1 MSAEVGSVKYKV
13 ELDDS
18 GLDQEVSKTE
28 STLSSK
34 LGKAAAGA
42 GKAAAGALAIGTTA
56 MVGLGKAAIDGAK
69 DAAAFGDN
77 IDKMSQKIGISAEA
91 FQEWDYIF
99 SQNGADI
106 SILETGMKTL
116 SSSVADAGNG
126 SKSAQEK
133 FKALGLSYK
142 DLGKMSQQ
150 DIFATVIK
158 RLQEMPEGA
167 ERTALAADLLG
178 KSAME
183 LGPLLNQTADDTE
196 ALKQQAHDL
205 GMIMSDEA
213 VKSSAAYTDSMD
225 NLQRAFQGAKNAM
238 LDDLMPGLT
247 QVTDGF
253 AALVAGSDGATEQ
266 IIAGIESLAQSVIDS
281 IPQVVEK
288 IKGFAEKFAEVA
300 PELIGA
306 LAQALITA
314 IPELMP
320 AVTELIMQL
329 IQMFIQ
335 LMPELIQVGGTIIL
349 SLVNGLAQALP
360 DLIPAA
366 VDAVLTIVETITDP
380 DSISSVIDAGMALLK
395 GILDGVIKAIP
406 ILVQR
411 APEIII
417 NLITTLI
424 ANLPKIL
431 ACGVDLLVG
440 LIDGLMQALPQLIAA
455 VPKIVSA
462 IWDTI
467 MKTDWLDL
475 GVKVLTAFIKG
486 IGSMLG
492 SLGSCLGDI
501 VDMIAEAF
509 GGPVGQAIKW
519 GKDLI
524 EGFIG
529 GIKDAAGAL
538 WDGLCD
544 IGNGIKSFIGF
555 SVPEKGPLHH
565 ADDWGPDFVDLFTSG
580 IEDNAHKVTDAV
592 EDLAGDVAMGFN
604 ASIDYNV
611 PDIAG
616 YARDLSASVTG
627 TGQTQIEVPVMLDG
641 REIAR
646 ASAWYMGEQLAWEA
660 R

>member
-1 MSAEVGSVKYKV
+1 MSVEVGAVKYKV

-69 DAAAFGDN
+69 ETAAFGDN

-106 SILETGMKTL
+106 GILETGMKTL
-116 SSSVADAGNG
+116 SSAVADAGNG

-133 FKALGLSYK
+133 FKALGLSYEE
-142 DLGKMSQQ
+142 LGKMSQE
-150 DIFATVIK
+150 DIFATVIA

-183 LGPLLNQTADDTE
+183 LGPLLNQTASDTA

-205 GMIMSDEA
+205 GMIMSDES
-213 VKSSAAYTDSMD
+213 VKSSAAFTDSMD
-225 NLQRAFQGAKNAM
+225 NLQRAIQGAKASM

-247 QVTDGF
+247 EITDGF
-253 AALVAGSDGATEQ
+253 ANLVAGSDGATDQ
-266 IIAGIESLAQSVIDS
+266 IISGIESLVQSVVDS
-281 IPQVVEK
+281 IPQVVETL
-288 IKGFAEKFAEVA
+288 KGFAEKFAEVA
-300 PELIGA
+300 PELIKA
-306 LAQALITA
+306 LADALLEATPQLA
-314 IPELMP
+314 P
-320 AVTELIMQL
+320 AATDLIMRLAQMIIEIAPQLISVGGSLILELINGIAAALPQL
-329 IQMFIQ
+329 IPTAM
-335 LMPELIQVGGTIIL
+335 
-349 SLVNGLAQALP
+349 
-360 DLIPAA
+360 
-366 VDAVLTIVETITDP
+366 DAILTIVETILSPECIGSIIESGSSLLIGLIEGLTNAIPKLIEMAP
-380 DSISSVIDAGMALLK
+380 DIIIALLTT
-395 GILDGVIKAIP
+395 
-406 ILVQR
+406 
-411 APEIII
+411 IIE
-417 NLITTLI
+417 
-424 ANLPKIL
+424 NLPKIL
-431 ACGVDLLVG
+431 ACGVDILVALIKGLLKAIPE
-440 LIDGLMQALPQLIAA
+440 LLAA
-455 VPKIVSA
+455 IPKIIGA

-467 MKTDWLDL
+467 TEVDWLDL
-475 GVKVLTAFIKG
+475 GVSILKG
-486 IGSMLG
+486 LIDGILSLGGALLDCVGQILGMIWDGLGNLG
-492 SLGSCLGDI
+492 SQALQWGA
-501 VDMIAEAF
+501 DMIS
-509 GGPVGQAIKW
+509 
-519 GKDLI
+519 
-524 EGFIG
+524 GFID
-529 GIKDAAGAL
+529 GIMDMAGAL

-544 IGNGIKSFIGF
+544 IGAGIADFLGF
-555 SVPEKGPLHH
+555 SVPDKGPLAE
-565 ADDWGPDFVDLFTSG
+565 ADTWGPDFVDLFTSG

-592 EDLAGDVAMGFN
+592 EGLAGDVAMGFD
-604 ASIDYNV
+604 ASLDYNV

-616 YARDLSASVTG
+616 YAKDLSASITG
-627 TGQTQIEVPVMLDG
+627 TGQTQIEVPVILDG